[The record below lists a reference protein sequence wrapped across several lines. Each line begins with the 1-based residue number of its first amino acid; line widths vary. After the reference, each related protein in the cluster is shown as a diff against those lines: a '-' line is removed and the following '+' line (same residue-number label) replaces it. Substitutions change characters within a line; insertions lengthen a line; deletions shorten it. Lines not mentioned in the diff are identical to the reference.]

1 MNGYWMLVLHAHLP
15 FVKHPEYSYFLE
27 EHWLYEAIC
36 ETYIPLFMR
45 LKQLENEGVH
55 ARLTCSVTPPLCEM
69 LADPMLCRR
78 FQTYL
83 NQRIELAARERERTR
98 KEPPF
103 RELADFYHQRFLKI
117 REWYNDFLQ
126 GSVLNGF
133 RYFRDKGVL
142 EVITC
147 GATHG
152 FLPLLGANDRAV
164 DAQIA
169 TAVKNYR
176 KHFAQPPDGIWLPE
190 CAYYEGLDTILRK
203 HGLRYFFMDTHGLVF
218 SRPRP
223 VYGVFAP
230 AFTECG
236 MAVFGRDYASSK
248 QVWSS
253 REGYPGDYHY
263 RDFYRD
269 IGYDLDFEYIKPYI
283 SPDGIRVFTGIK
295 YHRITGETECKE
307 LYQPDKAWQKTDQ
320 HAAHFVKERAEQIR
334 QAKEVMDKPPLLVS
348 PYDAE
353 LYGHWWFEG
362 PDFLYHVFNY
372 MAQNDS
378 VSPITPGEY
387 LAKFPTHQVVVP
399 NPSSW
404 GDKGYYEVWLNSGNE
419 WIYRHLHQMAGIM
432 CERADEYRNT
442 TDETTVSLLNQMVRE
457 LFLAQSS
464 DWAFLM
470 TTQTALE
477 YAIQRTKEHIYN
489 FIRLNQMLTNG
500 AIDRDYLHRIME
512 KNSLFQEIDFRV
524 YCN

>member
-1 MNGYWMLVLHAHLP
+1 MLVLHAHLP
-15 FVKHPEYSYFLE
+15 FVKHPEYEYFLE

-45 LKQLENEGVH
+45 LKQLEDEGIR
-55 ARLTCSVTPPLCEM
+55 AKITFSATPPLCEM
-69 LADPMLCRR
+69 LADPMLCDR
-78 FQTYL
+78 FRTYL
-83 NQRIELAARERERTR
+83 HRMLELSAKEIDRTR
-98 KEPPF
+98 NDKVF
-103 RELADFYHQRFLKI
+103 NDLACFYHERFLKI
-117 REWYNDFLQ
+117 KDWYNGFLQ
-126 GSVLNGF
+126 GNVLNGF
-133 RYFRDKGVL
+133 RYFRARGTM

-152 FLPLLGANDRAV
+152 FLPLLSANDKAV
-164 DAQIA
+164 NAQIA
-169 TAVKNYR
+169 TAVKNYN
-176 KHFAQPPDGIWLPE
+176 KHFGQQPDGIWLPE

-203 HGLRYFFMDTHGLVF
+203 HGLRYFFMDTHSVLL

-230 AFTECG
+230 VFTECG
-236 MAVFGRDYASSK
+236 MAAFGRDYESSK

-253 REGYPGDYHY
+253 KEGYPGDYYY

-269 IGYDLDFEYIKPYI
+269 IGYDLDFDYIKPYI

-295 YHRITGETECKE
+295 YHRITGETDYKE
-307 LYQPDKAWQKTDQ
+307 VYQPAKAWEKTSE
-320 HAAHFVKERAEQIR
+320 HAAHFVRERMEQADR
-334 QAKEVMDKPPLLVS
+334 AARLMDKPPVLVS

-362 PDFLYHVFNY
+362 PDFLYHVFRH
-372 MAQNDS
+372 MDQHEQIA
-378 VSPITPGEY
+378 PITPTEY
-387 LAKFPTHQVVVP
+387 LEEFPTHQVVAP

-404 GDKGYYEVWLNSGNE
+404 GDKGYFEVWLNSGNE

-432 CERADEYRNT
+432 CERAEQYRNT
-442 TDETTVSLLNQMVRE
+442 SDETTISLLNQMVRE

-470 TTQTALE
+470 TAQTALE

-489 FIRLNQMLTNG
+489 FIRLNQMLTTG
-500 AIDRDYLHRIME
+500 DIDGEYLNRIMQ
-512 KNSLFQEIDFRV
+512 KNSLFQEIDFRI
-524 YCN
+524 YQ